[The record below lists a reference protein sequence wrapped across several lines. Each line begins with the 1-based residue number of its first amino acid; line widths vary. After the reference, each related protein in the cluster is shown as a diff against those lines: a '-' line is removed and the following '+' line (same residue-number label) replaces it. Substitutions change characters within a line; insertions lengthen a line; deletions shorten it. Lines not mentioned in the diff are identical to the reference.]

1 MFCNNDVKI
10 ADKICDPK
18 IKVHNLL
25 TSDETDGL
33 DSWKDSLAKIFKGA
47 DFSVKLQQMS
57 R

>member
-47 DFSVKLQQMS
+47 DFSVKLQHMS